1 MRRFLLSLSS
11 AALLLSPAL
20 SFAAFSTPSQL
31 FQALQD
37 DARARSFFATAHAGS
52 QRTYVSVWANGKE
65 QGKQAEN
72 TSLSMNVTVDVVQ
85 GTTKTRMKGQVLV
98 IDEILYFKI
107 LSVQST
113 PKDAAPAV
121 LQKQW
126 ISIPL
131 VQSAFSS
138 VSSGL
143 AAGFFA
149 SEPTPVDSIFTLS
162 SYTDKGLRVYKLSLT
177 PDSAVD
183 LAVQLRSLL
192 NDTQSLS
199 SDFFPW
205 RELGKSLSFSMTVV
219 LTGKDRFVSSSF
231 SLSMK
236 NKSSSFSAKGSE
248 QILSGPLSLTTPS
261 DVMSLSSQ
269 PQSASG
275 LLQELPL
282 ELQEPSLPQE
292 PPESGADLS
301 APNPVPSDSA
311 CTDPTVSPAKLLEL
325 QRSGVCGA
333 KKVSTRYGGW

>member
-1 MRRFLLSLSS
+1 MRRFLLLFIS

-31 FQALQD
+31 IEALQD

-52 QRTYVSVWANGKE
+52 QGTYVSVWANGKE

-113 PKDAAPAV
+113 PKDAATAV
-121 LQKQW
+121 LQNQW

-138 VSSGL
+138 VSSDL
-143 AAGFFA
+143 VTGFTS
-149 SEPTPVDSIFTLS
+149 SEPTAVNSIFTLS

-183 LAVQLRSLL
+183 LAMQLKDLL
-192 NDTQSLS
+192 NDTQSTS

-205 RELGKSLSFSMTVV
+205 RELGKSISFSMTVV

-231 SLSMK
+231 SLSMRTK
-236 NKSSSFSAKGSE
+236 NSSFSARGSE
-248 QILSGPLSLTTPS
+248 QVLSGPLSLTAPT
-261 DVMSLSSQ
+261 DAIALSSL
-269 PQSASG
+269 PQSARG
-275 LLQELPL
+275 LTQELPL
-282 ELQEPSLPQE
+282 MLQEPSLPQE
-292 PPESGADLS
+292 SPESGTELS
-301 APNPVPSDSA
+301 APNSVPSDA
-311 CTDPTVSPAKLLEL
+311 CTDPTVSSAKLLEL
-325 QRSGVCGA
+325 QRSGVCPT
-333 KKVSTRYGGW
+333 KKVPTRYGGW